1 MELVSDQ
8 PGLRRTGSVVESAGV
23 GEMESLGVIQALLV
37 VSAVV
42 VVAEDLVE
50 EMVAVYP
57 AGDASVPVSVP
68 GKVNQQT
75 SLWNRPDKAAVEV
88 RTMVDVRSV
97 MQVCD
102 VTVAD
107 GDEQVFG
114 TGASW
119 PAFDGSSTPP
129 HPSACGPDS
138 SGDGRELRDIHRG
151 LRILHNVLLLHVLHD
166 KNVREFC
173 LSIRR

>member
-1 MELVSDQ
+1 
-8 PGLRRTGSVVESAGV
+8 
-23 GEMESLGVIQALLV
+23 MESLGVIQALLV

-107 GDEQVFG
+107 ATMLTGSLTRNTGYELIAVQLKSIHAVMGQSTGITNRSRFHQTNQEEQQE
-114 TGASW
+114 TEPTQYNDRSIQCH
-119 PAFDGSSTPP
+119 D
-129 HPSACGPDS
+129 
-138 SGDGRELRDIHRG
+138 RERNHHL
-151 LRILHNVLLLHVLHD
+151 
-166 KNVREFC
+166 
-173 LSIRR
+173 